1 MSGKRGR
8 VCKSHPGRD
17 SCTEKDGEVDKERNG
32 WITTTIKIG
41 MTMGNPVNERKN
53 VEDRRL
59 VVGEVVLELLQHVGR
74 QRVL

>member
-41 MTMGNPVNERKN
+41 MTMGNPVNKRKKK
-53 VEDRRL
+53 
-59 VVGEVVLELLQHVGR
+59 
-74 QRVL
+74 